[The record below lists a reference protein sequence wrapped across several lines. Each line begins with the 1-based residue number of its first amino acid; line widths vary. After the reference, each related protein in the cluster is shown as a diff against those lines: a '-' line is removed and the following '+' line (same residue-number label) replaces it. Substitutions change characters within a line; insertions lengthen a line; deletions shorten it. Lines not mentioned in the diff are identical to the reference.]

1 MSKSLYIIGNGF
13 DRAHGLK
20 TSYWDFR
27 TYLEENHWEFLLAFE
42 KLYDFEPFDEADPY
56 TAKNAK
62 KLYEDRLQQELWS
75 QLEEN
80 IGHPNIVQMENF
92 SDCIV
97 NDLDLESGNVGI
109 RDTLDEYWRNE
120 YGFIKKLQEYIKE
133 WIEALDTSRVVPR
146 KKSLINCSDHFL
158 SFNYTDTLE
167 RVYGIEDVYHI
178 HGGID
183 IVSEQE
189 PIIGHCNKKQIKDY
203 RGLAKQ
209 ADEAFDEGTA
219 SIDDAIADYL
229 ELTYKDTDKIIL
241 FSSYFWESLAD
252 ADQVVIIGWS
262 AGAVDM
268 PYLKEIASRVQ
279 ENAKWTVCFYNVE
292 ARDNLTNAL
301 QYCGI
306 DNSNIRAIQTDTY
319 WDC

>member
-1 MSKSLYIIGNGF
+1 M
-13 DRAHGLK
+13 H
-20 TSYWDFR
+20 
-27 TYLEENHWEFLLAFE
+27 
-42 KLYDFEPFDEADPY
+42 
-56 TAKNAK
+56 
-62 KLYEDRLQQELWS
+62 EDRLQQELWS

-80 IGHPNIVQMENF
+80 IGHPDIVQMENF

-133 WIEALDTSRVVPR
+133 WIEALDTSRIVPR

-183 IVSEQE
+183 IVCEQE

-241 FSSYFWESLAD
+241 FSSYFWEGLAD
-252 ADQVVIIGWS
+252 VDQVVIIGWS

-268 PYLKEIASRVQ
+268 PYLREIASRVQ
-279 ENAKWTVCFYNVE
+279 ENAKWTICFYNVE
-292 ARDNLTNAL
+292 ARDNLTKAL

-306 DNSNIRAIQTDTY
+306 DNSNIRTIQTDTY

>member
-109 RDTLDEYWRNE
+109 RDTLDEY
-120 YGFIKKLQEYIKE
+120 
-133 WIEALDTSRVVPR
+133 
-146 KKSLINCSDHFL
+146 
-158 SFNYTDTLE
+158 
-167 RVYGIEDVYHI
+167 
-178 HGGID
+178 
-183 IVSEQE
+183 
-189 PIIGHCNKKQIKDY
+189 
-203 RGLAKQ
+203 
-209 ADEAFDEGTA
+209 
-219 SIDDAIADYL
+219 
-229 ELTYKDTDKIIL
+229 
-241 FSSYFWESLAD
+241 
-252 ADQVVIIGWS
+252 
-262 AGAVDM
+262 
-268 PYLKEIASRVQ
+268 
-279 ENAKWTVCFYNVE
+279 
-292 ARDNLTNAL
+292 
-301 QYCGI
+301 
-306 DNSNIRAIQTDTY
+306 
-319 WDC
+319 